1 MPKISQEKDETDQA
15 EAEKEIWRLQNRL
28 LDKNRVFEVELIEL
42 SKAASQ
48 RSAELEKTKPENDN
62 LKNTINE
69 LRRQVQE
76 LEGGK

>member
-1 MPKISQEKDETDQA
+1 MEEYIKLI
-15 EAEKEIWRLQNRL
+15 NRL

-48 RSAELEKTKPENDN
+48 RSAELEKTKSENDN